1 MEARRRLTWAGALF
15 LTLSMAGCGGE
26 AEEATPTQSPAE
38 PVEEA
43 AEPQETA
50 PEETAPDEGMAP
62 LAEPVWVELDAEVRP
77 DRRLSVSGETNL
89 PEGTQVLIVVVRDAS
104 GVSWRYRTQVGEA
117 GRFEVGPFG
126 SGSGLAAGDYTLR
139 LEMSPGNLQPA
150 SVQAIIGTQ
159 GEHLKGDWV
168 REGGHGLGQV
178 IEYRTTYQVGHR

>member
-38 PVEEA
+38 PMDEVAEPVEEV
-43 AEPQETA
+43 AEPQ
-50 PEETAPDEGMAP
+50 DEGMAP
-62 LAEPVWVELDAEVRP
+62 LAEPVWVELDATVRP

-104 GVSWRYRTQVGEA
+104 GVSWRYRTRIGEA

-139 LEMSPGNLQPA
+139 LETSPGNLQPA

-178 IEYRTTYQVGHR
+178 IEYRTTYQLGHR